1 LSVRFFKPRIKTQLR
16 IFGEQINRELTW
28 LKTFKIIS
36 ACKSQKL
43 NAVRKMHQP
52 PGGGSRRKSS
62 QPMSEDKFPA
72 TLPCSTTNQTTA
84 SPDEMLNQTR
94 QLVEE
99 TVKLSDLAH
108 RLFWLT
114 VVLGVF
120 AAIRYVNMLL
130 DFCDH
135 S

>member
-1 LSVRFFKPRIKTQLR
+1 
-16 IFGEQINRELTW
+16 
-28 LKTFKIIS
+28 
-36 ACKSQKL
+36 
-43 NAVRKMHQP
+43 
-52 PGGGSRRKSS
+52 
-62 QPMSEDKFPA
+62 
-72 TLPCSTTNQTTA
+72 
-84 SPDEMLNQTR
+84 MLNQTR

-120 AAIRYVNMLL
+120 AAIRYVSMLL
-130 DFCDH
+130 DFYGP

>member
-1 LSVRFFKPRIKTQLR
+1 LR
-16 IFGEQINRELTW
+16 IFGEQINRELTRQ
-28 LKTFKIIS
+28 KTFRIIS

-43 NAVRKMHQP
+43 NAVRKMHQSS
-52 PGGGSRRKSS
+52 GVGSIRKSS
-62 QPMSEDKFPA
+62 QPMSEDEFSA
-72 TLPCSTTNQTTA
+72 TLPCSTTNQTTT

-99 TVKLSDLAH
+99 TVKLSDRAH

-120 AAIRYVNMLL
+120 ALIRYVSMLL
-130 DFCDH
+130 DFYDP

>member
-1 LSVRFFKPRIKTQLR
+1 
-16 IFGEQINRELTW
+16 
-28 LKTFKIIS
+28 
-36 ACKSQKL
+36 
-43 NAVRKMHQP
+43 
-52 PGGGSRRKSS
+52 
-62 QPMSEDKFPA
+62 MSEDKFPA